1 MELNELFK
9 LLNGVLPN
17 QVYYGANVYDNN
29 KVITCPYIVY
39 QEVSKRSNVFKDGE
53 PYLYK
58 KNIQITLVSSSKNE
72 KLEQVLEHT
81 LLEHNLVFTLLSEYR
96 NQDKS
101 LNRVY
106 EIEMEEIING

>member
-9 LLNGVLPN
+9 LLNGIIPN
-17 QVYYGANVYDNN
+17 QVYYGTNVYDDN
-29 KVITCPYIVY
+29 KMITFPYIVY
-39 QEVSKRSNVFKDGE
+39 QEISKRSNVFKDDA

-72 KLEQVLEHT
+72 KLEQALEQT

-96 NQDKS
+96 N
-101 LNRVY
+101 
-106 EIEMEEIING
+106 